1 MFLEAPVGTA
11 ASAREGHVQ
20 AQEETQEEVA
30 MPGKRVSNLRRE
42 FKPARRKQDMRSG
55 FRGVMDRVVA

>member
-1 MFLEAPVGTA
+1 
-11 ASAREGHVQ
+11 
-20 AQEETQEEVA
+20 